1 MNTHM
6 QFISPV
12 MTANLGKMLMA
23 SPGEWLL
30 AEKNML
36 EKVDQISHNILTA
49 GYQFMLNSNK
59 LSKELMLN
67 CINIEMESANRE
79 QQWLTLV

>member
-1 MNTHM
+1 M